1 MGEYTRGQ
9 GLGGEVSYQRA
20 GILEG
25 GVYQRAG
32 VGIYTQ
38 Y

>member
-9 GLGGEVSYQRA
+9 GLGGEVSYQRT

-25 GVYQRAG
+25 GGYQRAG